1 MPDKIIMF
9 PRGSTYVAAKI
20 IKTVIEPLETGN
32 GHQVVFFC
40 QDVGGRRY
48 RVPKSQVKKGVFED
62 ANKTSTASSGQKR
75 KAAKRN

>member
-1 MPDKIIMF
+1 MRDKIVMF

-40 QDVGGRRY
+40 QDVSGRRY
-48 RVPKSQVKKGVFED
+48 RVPKSQVYKPEKVM
-62 ANKTSTASSGQKR
+62 SSEVYPMRQKHTKQSNR
-75 KAAKRN
+75 RR